1 MNKAITIR
9 TDERTF
15 EKLEEL
21 AQASE
26 RSRNYLANQALREYL
41 DRHTATHPAVPTG
54 APVAERMEDYR
65 SAFWREEDGDA
76 FLDYLQEER
85 RRSLQNDRVRDLG

>member
-1 MNKAITIR
+1 MSKAITIR

-41 DRHTATHPAVPTG
+41 DRHATAHPAVPAG
-54 APVAERMEDYR
+54 APVAERLEDYR
-65 SAFWREEDGDA
+65 SAFVQEEDSDA

-85 RRSLQNDRVRDLG
+85 RRSLLSDRVRDLE